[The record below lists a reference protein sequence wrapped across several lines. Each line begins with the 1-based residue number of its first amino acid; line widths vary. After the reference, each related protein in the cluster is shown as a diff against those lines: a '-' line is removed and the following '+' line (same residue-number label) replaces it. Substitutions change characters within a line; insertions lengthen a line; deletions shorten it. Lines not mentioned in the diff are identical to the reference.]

1 MSGMYGRWD
10 ANNGGNEMTAKINE
24 HVRSAVCFYV
34 IHGDDCNGE
43 SRQFESFLRR
53 EYPNVAIDYI
63 EHVSGLGAGASP
75 RSFIVRKST

>member
-1 MSGMYGRWD
+1 
-10 ANNGGNEMTAKINE
+10 MTAKINE

-63 EHVSGLGAGASP
+63 EHVSGLGAGLFDENGLEIFNTLWDEYCDS
-75 RSFIVRKST
+75 